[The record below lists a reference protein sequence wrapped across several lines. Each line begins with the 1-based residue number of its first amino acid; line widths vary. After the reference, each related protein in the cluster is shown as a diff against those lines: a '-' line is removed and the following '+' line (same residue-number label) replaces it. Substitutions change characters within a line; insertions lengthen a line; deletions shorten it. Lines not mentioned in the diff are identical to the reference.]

1 MWVSSVYITLCRNL
15 ETKQNHTLVV
25 CLFVF
30 VVNDDSVDFAVGV
43 VVVFNQDISESE
55 HTIIYMLLT
64 KHWL

>member
-1 MWVSSVYITLCRNL
+1 MSQPRSKT
-15 ETKQNHTLVV
+15 ESHFG

-30 VVNDDSVDFAVGV
+30 VVNDNSVDFAGGV